1 MKKLPIILLPILLSA
16 SFSQAQTT
24 VTFQP
29 SGVLGKDATIQSEPN
44 NDDTNFGT
52 SDHIEAAAWTYS
64 GNSGVVRSFLEFE
77 ELATLPADATIL
89 NARLSL
95 YAMDQ
100 PAWQHSTL
108 SGSNDGWLERVTS
121 SWDEST
127 LTWNNQPAS
136 TTQNR
141 VPLVASTSATQNYL
155 NIDVTD
161 LVQDMIDLPSAS
173 HGFILKLNT
182 ESYYRRLG
190 FASSDHSDFNLHP
203 KLVVQYTTTAGTNN
217 FEETS
222 ILSCFPNPSSDMVV
236 VRVSE
241 NFIGEYFELMDQLG
255 RKVKSGALYSLKTPL
270 DIQDLNSGV
279 YTLIVA
285 GKTLKLQVK

>member
-1 MKKLPIILLPILLSA
+1 MKKSPFVLFALILTA

-29 SGVLGKDATIQSEPN
+29 GGVLGKDAVIQSEPN

-64 GNSGVVRSFLEFE
+64 GNSGVVRSFFEFG
-77 ELATLPADATIL
+77 ELATLPANATIL
-89 NARLSL
+89 SASLSL

-100 PAWQHSTL
+100 PAWQHSAL

-127 LTWNNQPAS
+127 VTWNNQPAS

-141 VPLVASTSATQNYL
+141 VPLAASTSATQNYL

-161 LVQDMIDLPSAS
+161 LVQDMIDFPSSS

-182 ESYYRRLG
+182 ESQYRRLG
-190 FASSDHSDFNLHP
+190 FASSDHSDSNLHP
-203 KLVVQYTTTAGTNN
+203 KLIIQYTTTAGTNN

-236 VRVSE
+236 VLVSE
-241 NFIGEYFELMDQLG
+241 NFIGEDFELIDQLG
-255 RKVKSGALYSLKTPL
+255 RKVKAGTLYSVKTPL

-279 YTLIVA
+279 YTLVAA
-285 GKTLKLQVK
+285 GKTLKIQVK